1 MKATKRIL
9 YSCNST
15 CKSLPNLKQ
24 VRNVIALVKEV
35 VGETVGH
42 YASECMQLVCSLGTR
57 PLAGNRMSGTV
68 RKGRQY

>member
-24 VRNVIALVKEV
+24 VTNCVIALVKRV
-35 VGETVGH
+35 LGETAGH
-42 YASECMQLVCSLGTR
+42 YASECMQLVGSLRTR
-57 PLAGNRMSGTV
+57 PFNSG
-68 RKGRQY
+68 K